1 MDAKYLQ
8 RIYWRI
14 SGVIMLL
21 VVIAL
26 GINSWL
32 SHRTFEA
39 ELVPEAARKA
49 VTVGATVRKL
59 ILKAVESGID
69 YRALYGVDT
78 AFAEVFEDNP
88 EFTSMA
94 ATDTQGAILYKKG
107 RQAAGADAHFKS
119 SGVLERMDQPP
130 ADADAVL
137 VGGQYIVSL
146 PLVQGSERLG
156 ALHIGIDRKFVDNIM
171 LELSL
176 DLLVVLVVALFF
188 TLELL
193 NFLAGARLESGMSGL
208 SETMQRIRARDFT
221 NRISASTRDEVGRIV
236 SHLDRRIA
244 QINAGYQ
251 QLTRDLQTAL
261 KNASSDR
268 RIALQEVV
276 EKWEALRATFRFGS
290 ATDAPPLTGAGV
302 GSIRAPLFVF
312 ILAEELTRSFLPGYI
327 NQLLVP
333 IPGLS
338 PQIVIGLPIVLFML
352 IVALGQPY
360 LGSWSEKTGRRR
372 TMLIGATI
380 ATVGFVATAL
390 ANNLYDLLLWRSLCA
405 LGYGMV
411 FVSAQGYI
419 LDNSTPR
426 DRAKGFAL
434 FIGAIMV
441 ATVCGPAIGGILA
454 DNIGFRWSFGVAAA
468 LAGMSIFIIRRL
480 PADPVRIGQK
490 EPALPKMSDF
500 IGLLLNRRFMVLT
513 GLAAMPAKIALTGMC
528 FYLLPLYIISIGG
541 TQAMSGRILM
551 VYAVLMVLI
560 VPFAAGMSDRGASRE
575 KLVTIGLCVSGLGG
589 LLLFTSTSFWVVLAL
604 IVTLGVGQALS
615 IASQSALVAEH
626 CHEEI
631 KRFGTDTVY
640 GVYRMLERLGNALGP
655 LIASILVILYGY
667 TGAFV
672 AICMLVLTCGILFFL
687 LTHFDRSPANPAGA
701 AS

>member
-119 SGVLERMDQPP
+119 SGLLERMDQPP

-244 QINAGYQ
+244 QINSGYQ
-251 QLTRDLQTAL
+251 HLTRDLQAAL

-454 DNIGFRWSFGVAAA
+454 DNIGFRCRS
-468 LAGMSIFIIRRL
+468 
-480 PADPVRIGQK
+480 
-490 EPALPKMSDF
+490 ALPRHSPECPF
-500 IGLLLNRRFMVLT
+500 SSS
-513 GLAAMPAKIALTGMC
+513 AA
-528 FYLLPLYIISIGG
+528 F
-541 TQAMSGRILM
+541 
-551 VYAVLMVLI
+551 
-560 VPFAAGMSDRGASRE
+560 
-575 KLVTIGLCVSGLGG
+575 
-589 LLLFTSTSFWVVLAL
+589 
-604 IVTLGVGQALS
+604 
-615 IASQSALVAEH
+615 
-626 CHEEI
+626 
-631 KRFGTDTVY
+631 
-640 GVYRMLERLGNALGP
+640 P
-655 LIASILVILYGY
+655 LIP
-667 TGAFV
+667 
-672 AICMLVLTCGILFFL
+672 CG
-687 LTHFDRSPANPAGA
+687 SAKKNPPCQKCPTSSACC
-701 AS
+701 